1 MPTTP
6 EPTTAPEA
14 APEGAREAASG
25 GESKP
30 YSTRLNRDD
39 RIRILTLREAGF
51 TYLQIASQLHI
62 THDQVQYTCQSQ
74 QATPKKARGRTPK
87 LSEED
92 VDRVIDWISSSKR
105 TRRMPYYKV
114 IRELDLPIGATAL
127 ARALK
132 KRGYTRC
139 KALRK
144 PPLSDEHKRDWI
156 QEQYPNDE
164 QLSYDRLREV
174 VRASWDALPEQFL
187 KDLIDSMQARCQ
199 AVILAEGGHTKY

>member
-6 EPTTAPEA
+6 EPTT

-39 RIRILTLREAGF
+39 RIRILTLREA
-51 TYLQIASQLHI
+51 
-62 THDQVQYTCQSQ
+62 VQYTCQSQ

-144 PPLSDEHKRDWI
+144 PPLSDEHKR
-156 QEQYPNDE
+156 
-164 QLSYDRLREV
+164 
-174 VRASWDALPEQFL
+174 ASIKESGSLEKL
-187 KDLIDSMQARCQ
+187 VKS
-199 AVILAEGGHTKY
+199 